1 MPSLGRPVFLAG
13 HELAVRLVD
22 GLDVV
27 DDALLR
33 RRLEGAE
40 LAGKL
45 KDLIVHLEEWS
56 GRFSMLEKT
65 IQNNHLL

>member
-1 MPSLGRPVFLAG
+1 MSSLGRPVFLAG

-40 LAGKL
+40 LTGKL
-45 KDLIVHLEEWS
+45 EYLIVHL
-56 GRFSMLEKT
+56 K
-65 IQNNHLL
+65 

>member
-1 MPSLGRPVFLAG
+1 MSSLWRPVFLSS

-22 GLDVV
+22 GLDVI

-40 LAGKL
+40 LTGKL
-45 KDLIVHLEEWS
+45 EDLIVHL
-56 GRFSMLEKT
+56 K
-65 IQNNHLL
+65 

>member
-1 MPSLGRPVFLAG
+1 MSSLGRFVFLAG

-22 GLDVV
+22 GLDVI

-45 KDLIVHLEEWS
+45 KDLIVHLKERRE
-56 GRFSMLEKT
+56 
-65 IQNNHLL
+65 IQ

>member
-1 MPSLGRPVFLAG
+1 MSSLGRPVFLSG

-22 GLDVV
+22 CLHVV

-45 KDLIVHLEEWS
+45 KDLIVHLEERR
-56 GRFSMLEKT
+56 GRFSRL
-65 IQNNHLL
+65 